1 MDVSVETIATCKKRL
16 SITIPREEIDAKFD
30 ERFSELERE
39 AFVPGFRPGH
49 APRRL
54 IEKRFRE
61 AVAEEIRA
69 KLVAEA
75 LEKALQEQNLDV
87 VGEPNLDPEKVEL
100 PDEGPMTFTVDLE
113 VRPEFDLPEGYS
125 RIPLDGVERPQVTDE
140 TVAQALERLR
150 EQHGRLET
158 LPEDEPAGERD
169 LVVADLTIQAGDVMV
184 VDRQNVRLPLREVA
198 IEGIRLDVLPD
209 LLKGVKAGE
218 TRTAQITIGA
228 EADNEEVRGREAD
241 LTVKVARIERLRLP
255 DDAEL
260 LAAAGYEDMEALR
273 AAIRRQQESR
283 SEAQFRDAQEEAVRR
298 WLLEHCQFDL
308 PEDLVRR
315 HANRLLQRRL
325 MSLQYRGV
333 PAEEIERHMEDLS
346 GASSEQA
353 ARDLRLY
360 FIIDAIAKKE
370 NLEVT
375 DAEVNARIQFMA
387 VQYGR
392 RPDRLREEMA
402 ASGGLD
408 ALRTQILEDKVI
420 RTLVDR
426 ATGAAPAPDAE
437 GQEPAEAEKA
447 ETSAP
452 AETAEATEGT
462 APETEETATDGPSD
476 AADEAA
482 PDAPAGAD
490 DAPLDAT

>member
-1 MDVSVETIATCKKRL
+1 
-16 SITIPREEIDAKFD
+16 
-30 ERFSELERE
+30 
-39 AFVPGFRPGH
+39 
-49 APRRL
+49 
-54 IEKRFRE
+54 
-61 AVAEEIRA
+61 
-69 KLVAEA
+69 
-75 LEKALQEQNLDV
+75 
-87 VGEPNLDPEKVEL
+87 
-100 PDEGPMTFTVDLE
+100 
-113 VRPEFDLPEGYS
+113 
-125 RIPLDGVERPQVTDE
+125 
-140 TVAQALERLR
+140 
-150 EQHGRLET
+150 
-158 LPEDEPAGERD
+158 
-169 LVVADLTIQAGDVMV
+169 VVADLTIQAGDVMV

-260 LAAAGYEDMEALR
+260 LAATGYEDTEALR

-298 WLLEHCQFDL
+298 WLLEHCPFDL

-333 PAEEIERHMEDLS
+333 PAEEIEKHMEDLS

-392 RPDRLREEMA
+392 RPDRLREEMGGPRHQRSPGPRRRGA
-402 ASGGLD
+402 GTGRGRKGRDPGRGGGCRSDRGDRPEDRGDRDRRRPLRRRRRGRSGGPGRGRRRPPRRHLSRD
-408 ALRTQILEDKVI
+408 LRP
-420 RTLVDR
+420 DR
-426 ATGAAPAPDAE
+426 WERHA
-437 GQEPAEAEKA
+437 
-447 ETSAP
+447 
-452 AETAEATEGT
+452 
-462 APETEETATDGPSD
+462 
-476 AADEAA
+476 
-482 PDAPAGAD
+482 
-490 DAPLDAT
+490 